1 MAGNAVNF
9 GPDGTVF
16 DVPVTISVP
25 VHSPTDLTNH
35 ILRVFRYHP
44 ASKTTPE
51 SWTEMAMPEG
61 YEVPDR
67 PTSIKCVTTS
77 FSVYVAVKV
86 PIDTAQ
92 PEGQA
97 PTAVSPVATDG
108 EPSPLLLCHLSVSS
122 ALLICHVLFA
132 CSYSSVFVR
141 VQLSIRFRS
150 IILACIS

>member
-1 MAGNAVNF
+1 MAGKAVNF

-25 VHSPTDLTNH
+25 VDSHTDLTNH

-44 ASKTTPE
+44 PSKTTPE

-86 PIDTAQ
+86 PVDIVQ
-92 PEGQA
+92 IEGGAGIVAAAEA
-97 PTAVSPVATDG
+97 PRAVTTVATDETG
-108 EPSPLLLCHLSVSS
+108 EPSTALLDCLSASS
-122 ALLICHVLFA
+122 ALLICHVERFVCLFA
-132 CSYSSVFVR
+132 FIYLRTSPP
-141 VQLSIRFRS
+141 I
-150 IILACIS
+150 